1 MDRSG
6 PEGQWNPPG
15 GSVEACDESWSPRS
29 NATALAGF
37 ALTTTT
43 TNYPGMDGFMHSI
56 IVAKPYLKPVPVSA
70 NRICPKIVAFADFF

>member
-1 MDRSG
+1 MLTCLLVDHPTTSGKSSGPTTRETDRPG
-6 PEGQWNPPG
+6 PEGQWNSPG

-43 TNYPGMDGFMHSI
+43 TNVYDALI
-56 IVAKPYLKPVPVSA
+56 
-70 NRICPKIVAFADFF
+70 NC